1 MSQYDGLKREL
12 QTIDPDDLGRA
23 VDMLH
28 VRGSFNITEQEAMFA
43 RFVEE
48 YPALAELGRRIM
60 GIARDDLAFSPS
72 EIKGVETGVSL
83 SLLGLKELVTLD
95 EMPNIDT

>member
-1 MSQYDGLKREL
+1 MPKYDGLKREL
-12 QTIDPDDLGRA
+12 QAIDPDDLGRA
-23 VDMLH
+23 VDILH
-28 VRGSFNITEQEAMFA
+28 ARGSFNPPEQEAMFA

-72 EIKGVETGVSL
+72 EMKGVESGVSL
-83 SLLGLKELVTLD
+83 SLLGLKEIVTLD
-95 EMPNIDT
+95 EMPNLDT